1 MNNITGYTHFRS
13 YHDSIKDLDKEDK
26 RDILEA
32 IDDFM
37 FEDIEPELVGFKN
50 SIWMLIKPNLVSS
63 KNKSRKYQDEPK
75 KKQSK
80 TKSKSKSNQ
89 KETKN
94 KSIGDNSFEIDI
106 LENKDMD
113 EDMEMNKEENNEMN
127 NISSMSTTNIYE
139 FLEENFGRTITSLE
153 YEKLNSWI
161 ESFNEEMVRHGIK
174 SAVLNG
180 VKKFSYLE
188 AIFRNWTA
196 SGYKTLNDVLEHE
209 EQFHKPREERLKDL
223 DDIFDYNWLEEG
235 LDD

>member
-37 FEDIEPELVGFKN
+37 FEDIEPKLIGFKN
-50 SIWMLIKPNLVSS
+50 SIWMLIKPNLISS
-63 KNKSRKYQDEPK
+63 KNKSRNYQNEPK
-75 KKQSK
+75 KKQIKNKLKSK
-80 TKSKSKSNQ
+80 TNQ
-89 KETKN
+89 NEIKKN
-94 KSIGDNSFEIDI
+94 STEYDSLESDI
-106 LENKDMD
+106 LENMDMD
-113 EDMEMNKEENNEMN
+113 IEKNKENEKEMN